1 VYEAVVQRDY
11 PMLQGAFLVLT
22 VSVVICN
29 FAADLLYFKLDP
41 RITE

>member
-1 VYEAVVQRDY
+1 VIERDY

-22 VSVVICN
+22 VSVVFFN
-29 FAADLLYFKLDP
+29 FIADLIYFKLDP